1 MGDGGGVSD
10 TTRSDNDV
18 RYDFFVSY
26 TGADAAWA
34 QWIAWQLEA
43 RVRFSE
49 RPARVFVQAWD
60 LVPGTNWATSMHLAL
75 PVSARV
81 VPVLSPTYLK
91 DSRYGNAEW
100 LAIWPDDPEGLKR
113 RIVPVVVAQCK
124 PTGLLATIN
133 SINLVGRD
141 EAAASDTLL
150 AGITASVKGR
160 AKPTVAPQF
169 PGPDGRATHG
179 AGQPNFPGPVSAV
192 TVPAAAVSA
201 AVSATTAITVL
212 HISDTQFGAHH
223 VFGRAGLTE
232 ADRARSSLFGRLHD
246 DLRDR
251 AEFDGL
257 RPDLVVITGDL
268 TETGAKGE
276 FDQAYDFLI
285 ALAESLKL
293 DRNRFVLI
301 PGNHDVNRLL
311 CQAYFLQCEAA
322 DETPLPPYWPKWGFF
337 DTLLGRFYGTNAV
350 IGFAVG
356 AEWSL
361 IEIPDHKVVVAGL
374 NSTMA
379 ETHEEHYG
387 WLGEHQLHTVA
398 DGLRRYERD
407 GWLRIGAV
415 HHNPIR
421 SATSDDENLRDADDL
436 DRILGPHLNLL
447 LHGHTDD
454 GRVSWLPSSGLPVAS
469 TGSAAVDAQA
479 RLPEILNQYQLLRID
494 RDSFT
499 RWTGD
504 LRIDPAGNSRSIR
517 TPHTFHS
524 VHAAF
529 PTSPGDNGDISD
541 QPPLPPDT
549 LDEIAEV
556 ARLRH
561 PDATVKR
568 IDASGERPAHLRVRR
583 AEGKVVEQRVIGLV
597 EGTVD
602 AAAVDEFATT
612 VRAPYLA
619 AFPGLFTDL
628 VHTGATPATPEL
640 VADAE
645 RLGVRLLS
653 MLEYQGVLDL
663 RGYVDRQTARLRA
676 DADYP
681 PELYVPQHIRRI
693 DRTTGSGTGT
703 APATGP
709 ALEQIVE
716 WLTTDEA
723 RFILVLG
730 DSGHGK
736 TFLAHELA
744 LALPRHL
751 PHVDPMLIEL
761 RQLEKSIEL
770 DRLIAQH
777 LVDSQVRR
785 PDLDAFRYM
794 LAQGR
799 LVLIFDGFDELAT
812 RVTYQRAV
820 ARLGT
825 LLAALDNRADPD
837 SRAAATSRAKIVVT
851 SRAEF
856 FLTDDDVLTVTGE
869 RVERTLGR
877 FIVRLAEFTPEQ
889 IDDFLVGRF
898 TRALSTAFPDTDA
911 RRVEAEQRAT
921 ARLDLIQHVRDL
933 PDLARNPRLLSFIA
947 DLEEDRL
954 RAARQRGGTVTA
966 ADLYRELL
974 GQWLVYECDRSPE
987 MTVEERNAAV
997 TELAVTLWR
1006 DGVAFIDLARLTEIA
1021 AGVLQS
1027 MRDPRGLTP
1036 AETALLLG
1044 SGTALRRDAD
1054 GRFSFIHR
1062 SVMEYLVAADIAR
1075 RLTAPTGHA
1084 GHAGH
1089 ADDLL
1094 AAREMSELMADFFAD
1109 LADRTEA
1116 ARWAQNTVDD
1126 PNAPAVAKANALVVA
1141 RRLNIPLRTGAKFA
1155 GTDLAGHDLAGR
1167 DLRDADLRR
1176 ANLTDAR
1183 LDHADLRGADL
1194 RGAILTGASLAGTA
1208 LSGADLTG
1216 TKLTGATVR
1225 DVSAERV
1232 MARKAALD
1240 GIQIIGGMLPGL
1252 DLAGASMKQARVTG
1266 TELTGADLTRADLHG
1281 ARFVDTDLTGA
1292 VLTESRW
1299 SRAAVLGGRLG
1310 AARDAPELA
1319 AAAVAGRDPAQ
1330 AMLRSPASPENAV
1343 AFSPDGTMIA
1353 SGGDDRTVRLWDT
1366 ATGQQIRTLTGHTG
1380 RVRSVGFSPDGT
1392 MIVSGSSDHKIRL
1405 WNTATGG
1412 ELHTLTGH
1420 TGRVRS
1426 VGFSP
1431 DGAMIASG
1439 SDDGRV
1445 RLWDTATGQQIAE
1458 MTGHGSPVWSVSFS
1472 PNDTMLASGG
1482 DDRTVR
1488 LWDTATGGEL
1498 RTLIGIGSP
1507 VWSVAFS
1514 PDSTMIAS
1522 GSDDGK
1528 VRLWNTATGQLLHT
1542 LTGLTNPK
1550 VVGSIW
1556 DDTEPDGQRF
1566 APTAR
1571 TKPVRAVGFSPDG
1584 TMIAS
1589 GSDDHMVRLWNTAT
1603 GQQIRTLTGHTSP
1616 VWSVAFSPD
1625 GTMIASGSED
1635 HTVRLWDTTA
1645 NQQIRILTGH
1655 SDRVWSVGFSPDG
1668 TMLTTGSGDR
1678 AVRLCDTTTGHQ
1690 TALMIAP
1697 TKRLWSM
1704 AFSPDGTMIA
1714 SGGDDGKIRLWDT
1727 ATGQQIRT
1735 LPGQASRVWSVRFS
1749 PDGAMIASG
1758 SSDHKVRLWDTATN
1772 QLIAEMTGHTDR
1784 VWSVRFSP
1792 DGTMIASGS
1801 DDHTVRLWN
1810 TATGR
1815 QIRILPGH
1823 TSPVWSVGFSPDG
1836 TMIASG
1842 GDDRTVRLWNTATGQ
1857 QIHTLTGHTSPVWS
1871 VAFSPDGTM
1880 IASGSSDRTVRLS
1893 DTTTGAELR
1902 TLTGHTST
1910 VRSVEFSPDCT
1921 MIASGSDDA
1930 TVRLW
1935 DTATGRSIATLI
1947 GVRDGWAL
1955 LLPDGSYKLV
1965 GEPDGSFWWVIGNVR
1980 FEPGELDGY
1989 DPTVRRVP
1997 ADAPLVLPGG

>member
-1 MGDGGGVSD
+1 MVDGGGVTDTPASD
-10 TTRSDNDV
+10 DGG

-26 TGADAAWA
+26 TGVDAAWA
-34 QWIAWQLEA
+34 EWIAWQLEA
-43 RVRFSE
+43 QVRFGE
-49 RPARVFVQAWD
+49 RRAQVFLQAWD
-60 LVPGTNWATSMHLAL
+60 LVPGTDWAASMHRTL
-75 PVSARV
+75 PASARV
-81 VPVLSPTYLK
+81 VPVLSPTYLT

-113 RIVPVVVAQCK
+113 RIVPVVVAPCK

-150 AGITASVKGR
+150 AGITASVEGR

-169 PGPDGRATHG
+169 PGPDGRAARG
-179 AGQPNFPGPVSAV
+179 AGQPAFPGPGSAGGQ
-192 TVPAAAVSA
+192 PAV
-201 AVSATTAITVL
+201 TVL

-223 VFGRAGLTE
+223 IFGRAGLTE

-251 AEFDGL
+251 AEIDGL

-268 TETGAKGE
+268 TETGAKVE
-276 FDQAYDFLI
+276 FDQAHDFLV
-285 ALAESLKL
+285 ALAESLEL

-322 DETPLPPYWPKWGFF
+322 NETPLPPYWPKWGFF
-337 DTLLGRFYGTNAV
+337 DALLGRFYGTNAV

-387 WLGEHQLHTVA
+387 WLGEHQIRTVTDA
-398 DGLRRYERD
+398 LRRYERD

-415 HHNPIR
+415 HHSPIR
-421 SATSDDENLRDADDL
+421 GATSDDENLRDADDL

-454 GRVSWLPSSGLPVAS
+454 GRVSWLPSSGLPVVS

-504 LRIDPAGNSRSIR
+504 LRIDPAGNSWSRR

-524 VHAAF
+524 VHATF

-541 QPPLPPDT
+541 QPPLPPDA

-556 ARLRH
+556 VRLRF
-561 PDATVKR
+561 PDATVER

-583 AEGKVVEQRVIGLV
+583 AEGQVVEQRVVGLV

-602 AAAVDEFATT
+602 TAAVDEFATT
-612 VRAPYLA
+612 VQAPHLS

-628 VHTGATPATPEL
+628 IYIGGTQAAPEL
-640 VADAE
+640 VDHAA
-645 RLGVRLLS
+645 RKGIRLLS
-653 MLEYQGVLDL
+653 MLEYQGVMDL
-663 RGYVDRQTARLRA
+663 RGYVTRQTARLRA
-676 DADYP
+676 DTDYL
-681 PELYVPQHIRRI
+681 PELYVPQRIRRV
-693 DRTTGSGTGT
+693 DRMAGIVDGT
-703 APATGP
+703 A
-709 ALEQIVE
+709 LDRIVE

-736 TFLAHELA
+736 TFLTHELA
-744 LALPRHL
+744 LALPRRI

-761 RQLEKSIEL
+761 RQLEKSFEL

-777 LVDSQVRR
+777 LVDSQIRR

-799 LVLIFDGFDELAT
+799 LVLIFDGFDQLAA
-812 RVTYQRAV
+812 RVTYERAV
-820 ARLGT
+820 AHLDT
-825 LLAALDNRADPD
+825 LLAALND
-837 SRAAATSRAKIVVT
+837 RAKIVVT

-856 FLTDDDVLTVTGE
+856 FLTDDEVLRKTGE
-869 RVERTLGR
+869 KVERIFGR
-877 FIVRLAEFTPEQ
+877 FIVRLEDFTPEE
-889 IDDFLVGRF
+889 IRNFLVNRF
-898 TRALSTAFPDTDA
+898 TSTLSGEFPASDA
-911 RRVEAEQRAT
+911 RRAEAERRA
-921 ARLDLIQHVRDL
+921 AVRLDLIQHVRDL

-947 DLEEDRL
+947 ELDEDWL

-974 GQWLVYECDRSPE
+974 GQWLTYEHTRSPVL
-987 MTVEERNAAV
+987 TLSEREFAV
-997 TELAVTLWR
+997 TELAVAMWR
-1006 DGVAFIDLARLTEIA
+1006 DGVAFIDVTRLTEIA
-1021 AGVLQS
+1021 ARVLPA

-1036 AETALLLG
+1036 AETAMLVG

-1054 GRFSFIHR
+1054 DKFSFIHS
-1062 SVMEYLVAADIAR
+1062 SVMEYLVAAEIAR
-1075 RLTAPTGHA
+1075 QLVATA
-1084 GHAGH
+1084 GHPNG
-1089 ADDLL
+1089 LL

-1109 LADRTEA
+1109 LADRNEA

-1126 PNAPAVAKANALVVA
+1126 PNAPAVAQANALVVA
-1141 RRLNIPLRTGAKFA
+1141 RRLDIPLRTGAKLA
-1155 GTDLAGHDLAGR
+1155 DADLAGHDLAGR
-1167 DLRDADLRR
+1167 DLRGADLRR
-1176 ANLTDAR
+1176 TNLTDAR

-1208 LSGADLTG
+1208 LDGADLTG
-1216 TKLTGATVR
+1216 AKLTGATVR
-1225 DVSAERV
+1225 DVNAERV

-1266 TELTGADLTRADLHG
+1266 TELTGADLTGADLHG
-1281 ARFVDTDLTGA
+1281 ARFVDADLTGA

-1299 SRAAVLGGRLG
+1299 SRAAVLGGQLG

-1319 AAAVAGRDPAQ
+1319 AAAVARRDPAQ

-1380 RVRSVGFSPDGT
+1380 RVWSVGFSPDGT
-1392 MIVSGSSDHKIRL
+1392 MIASGSSDHKIRL
-1405 WNTATGG
+1405 WDTATGG
-1412 ELHTLTGH
+1412 EMRTLTGH

-1431 DGAMIASG
+1431 DGTMIASG

-1445 RLWDTATGQQIAE
+1445 RLWDTTGQQIAE

-1514 PDSTMIAS
+1514 PDGTMIAS

-1625 GTMIASGSED
+1625 GTMIASGSDD

-1668 TMLTTGSGDR
+1668 TMITTGSGDR
-1678 AVRLCDTTTGHQ
+1678 AVRLCDTTTGDQ

-1697 TKRLWSM
+1697 TKRVWSM
-1704 AFSPDGTMIA
+1704 AFSPDGTMII

-1727 ATGQQIRT
+1727 ATGHQIRT

-1749 PDGAMIASG
+1749 PDGTMIASG
-1758 SSDHKVRLWDTATN
+1758 SSDHKVRLWGTATN
-1772 QLIAEMTGHTDR
+1772 QQIAEMTGHTDR

-1810 TATGR
+1810 TATGQ

-1823 TSPVWSVGFSPDG
+1823 TSPVWSVAFSPDG

-1842 GDDRTVRLWNTATGQ
+1842 GDDRTVRLWNTTTGQ
-1857 QIHTLTGHTSPVWS
+1857 QIRTLTGHTSPVWS

-1910 VRSVEFSPDCT
+1910 VRSVEFSPDGT

-1955 LLPDGSYKLV
+1955 LRPDGSYKLV

-1989 DPTVRRVP
+1989 DPTVRRLSEDTPLPLPPVP
-1997 ADAPLVLPGG
+1997 PRARLT